1 MRAHEFTATITPD
14 GKVDIPVSV
23 SELLLPG
30 RPVRLIVLVSD
41 EDEQAWQRLTANQFL
56 AGYNEADAIYDEIA
70 A

>member
-1 MRAHEFTATITPD
+1 MRAYEFTATITPD

-23 SELLLPG
+23 SELLPPG

-56 AGYNEADAIYDEIA
+56 AGYNGADAIYDEIA

>member
-1 MRAHEFTATITPD
+1 MRAYEFTATITPD

-23 SELLLPG
+23 SELLPPG

-41 EDEQAWQRLTANQFL
+41 EDEQAWQRLTADQFL
-56 AGYNEADAIYDEIA
+56 AGHNEADAIYDEIA

>member
-1 MRAHEFTATITPD
+1 MRVYEFTATITPD